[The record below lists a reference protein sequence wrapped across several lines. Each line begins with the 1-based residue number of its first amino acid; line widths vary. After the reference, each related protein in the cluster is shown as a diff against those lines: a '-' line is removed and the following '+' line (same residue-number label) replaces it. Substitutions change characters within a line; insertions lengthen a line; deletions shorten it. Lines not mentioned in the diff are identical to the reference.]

1 MTIAV
6 ANEFSQGSFSARGPS
21 RGPARAAVAVPPVA
35 VPPVSVRV
43 RRALSALAVLAR
55 DHTRLDQVLVFT
67 QAMNHGR
74 LARVASEIESTPEG
88 AALFA
93 EMPRID
99 RKHVD
104 FDALRALPD
113 GTLGREYARFLDDNG
128 ITPDA
133 FEELP
138 AVGDERIAF
147 MMLRMRQSHDL
158 WHVLTG
164 YSPDVPGEIRLQ
176 AFTFAQTNAPSALV
190 LTIFGT
196 VRWTLA
202 MKGHVGEVMRAYR
215 RGKATKWLPTFRWED
230 HWEMPLDE
238 LRAMLTCP
246 A

>member
-1 MTIAV
+1 MAVGV
-6 ANEFSQGSFSARGPS
+6 ANTFVNPGF
-21 RGPARAAVAVPPVA
+21 PAKSPISVPPLRTRA
-35 VPPVSVRV
+35 
-43 RRALSALAVLAR
+43 RRAVSALGVLMR

-74 LARVASEIESTPEG
+74 LARVAAEIESTPEG

-93 EMPRID
+93 DQPRID

-164 YSPDVPGEIRLQ
+164 YTPDVVGEIRLQ
-176 AFTFAQTNAPSALV
+176 AFTFAQTNAPSALL

-202 MKGHVGEVMRAYR
+202 KKGHVGEGMHAYR

-230 HWEMPLDE
+230 HWDMPLDE

-246 A
+246 S

>member
-1 MTIAV
+1 M
-6 ANEFSQGSFSARGPS
+6 SFATADSTVISG
-21 RGPARAAVAVPPVA
+21 
-35 VPPVSVRV
+35 PVSIPPLATRA

-74 LARVASEIESTPEG
+74 LARVAERIESTPGG

-93 EMPRID
+93 AKPRID

-104 FDALRALPD
+104 FDALRRLPD
-113 GTLGREYARFLDDNG
+113 GTLGREYMRFLDDNG
-128 ITPDA
+128 ITPDV

-138 AVGDERIAF
+138 AVGDERIAW
-147 MMLRMRQSHDL
+147 MMLRMRQTHDL

-164 YSPDVPGEIRLQ
+164 YTPDVPGEIRLQ

-190 LTIFGT
+190 LTLFGT
-196 VRWTLA
+196 LRWTIA
-202 MKGHVGEVMRAYR
+202 TKGHVGEVMRAYR
-215 RGKATKWLPTFRWED
+215 RGKATKWLPTFRWEE
-230 HWEMPLDE
+230 HWSTPLTE
-238 LRAMLTCP
+238 LRALLECP

>member
-1 MTIAV
+1 MNAAV
-6 ANEFSQGSFSARGPS
+6 ANGFSSASLPAP
-21 RGPARAAVAVPPVA
+21 GPAPVSVPPL
-35 VPPVSVRV
+35 SVRV
-43 RRALSALAVLAR
+43 RRAFSALAVLAR

-67 QAMNHGR
+67 QAMNHAR
-74 LARVASEIESTPEG
+74 LARVAAEIERTPEG

-93 EMPRID
+93 EKPRID

-104 FDALRALPD
+104 FDALRRLPD
-113 GTLGREYARFLDDNG
+113 GTLGREYTRFLDDAG
-128 ITPDA
+128 ITPDV

-164 YSPDVPGEIRLQ
+164 YTPDVVGEIRLQ
-176 AFTFAQTNAPSALV
+176 AFTFAQTSAPSALV
-190 LTIFGT
+190 LTLFGT

-202 MKGHVGEVMRAYR
+202 KKGHVGEVLRAYR
-215 RGKATKWLPTFRWED
+215 RGKATKWLPTVRWED

-238 LRAMLTCP
+238 LRERLTCP
-246 A
+246 S

>member
-1 MTIAV
+1 MVATV
-6 ANEFSQGSFSARGPS
+6 ANGFSAGS
-21 RGPARAAVAVPPVA
+21 STISVPPLGRRMRDA
-35 VPPVSVRV
+35 V
-43 RRALSALAVLAR
+43 SALAVLAR

-67 QAMNHGR
+67 QAMNHAR
-74 LARVASEIESTPEG
+74 LARVAERLEALPEG

-93 EMPRID
+93 DRPRID

-104 FDALRALPD
+104 FDALRKMPD
-113 GTLGREYARFLDDNG
+113 GTLGREYVRFLDDNG

-138 AVGDERIAF
+138 SVGDERLAF
-147 MMLRMRQSHDL
+147 IMLRMRQTHDL

-164 YSPDVPGEIRLQ
+164 YTPDVAGEIRLQ

-190 LTIFGT
+190 LTLFGT
-196 VRWTLA
+196 VRWA
-202 MKGHVGEVMRAYR
+202 IAKKGHVGEVVRAWR

-230 HWEMPLDE
+230 HWEVPLED

-246 A
+246 S